1 MIYLFRII
9 SDEKQEFYRDL
20 VIDGSDTF
28 FDFHKVLQENLKYDP
43 TLLASFIITNERWEK
58 QQEITLIDMRQ
69 DPDIPV
75 VTMDQVT
82 LDEYITDK
90 NQRMIYVFDFFS
102 ERAFF
107 IELVEQSD
115 QTSPRETPFI
125 GHASGEPPSQ
135 LVVDQLLDQSG
146 DSVQDPYLEDDSLGS
161 NDIRLDDLDP
171 DLLDD
176 AFPEDD

>member
-9 SDEKQEFYRDL
+9 SDEDQEFYRDL

-28 FDFHKVLQENLKYDP
+28 FDFHQVLQENLKYDP
-43 TLLASFIITNERWEK
+43 TQLASFIITNERWEK

-69 DPDIPV
+69 DPSIPV

-82 LDEYITDK
+82 LDQYITGES
-90 NQRMIYVFDFFS
+90 QRMIYIFDFFS

-115 QTSPRETPFI
+115 QTSPRDTPFI
-125 GHASGEPPSQ
+125 GQARGEPPPQ
-135 LVVDQLLDQSG
+135 LALDQLLDDSG
-146 DSVQDPYLEDDSLGS
+146 KPFEDPFLEEDPTGSDDL
-161 NDIRLDDLDP
+161 RLDDLDP

-176 AFPEDD
+176 VFPEDD